1 MSKLVDFLQNMG
13 RDAALRDEFEKDPD
27 GVMSRFELS
36 DEEKEAVRN
45 GDVETVKR
53 LSGLHKIR
61 LTNSNISTYE

>member
-45 GDVETVKR
+45 GDVDAVKQ
-53 LSGLHKIR
+53 LSGLANVQM
-61 LTNSNISTYE
+61 TNTIITSYD